1 VQLAG
6 AKRVSDWLKRAWDA
20 LGLNRMVIA
29 LSFARMADAIGNS
42 LLFVVIPLYVKKQA
56 TIDIPLPILVGLLIS
71 GYGFSAATLQPF
83 MGSFSDRFGH
93 NKRFIQLGLLLLGGA
108 TLAFIWAQ
116 SFVTMLILRMVQGA
130 GLAMEIPS
138 TMTMMTVATRHETRG
153 GAMGVYTTFRMA
165 GLAVGPV
172 VGGFLHDYIGF
183 TWTYIIAAAV
193 LFLAVIIVQ
202 FAIEAGQTIKKTGK
216 KKTSFLSM
224 INPPIL
230 SATFA
235 TVVMA
240 ASFTL
245 ISTLENEF
253 NERLRIGAF
262 EFGVA
267 FSALMLGRL
276 IFQIPLGH
284 SSDKYGRKPFILCGL
299 ILLAPATAVLG
310 VVTDIW
316 EFSGARFVQGVA
328 SASIISPALAF
339 ASDMSKKGGEGR
351 QTSVVTMGFAAG
363 IAIGPLIAAFLSL
376 VFFEF
381 PFLVM
386 AGLIAISGIIIA
398 IFMPRQAPQQEDEA
412 DEDEGNEE

>member
-71 GYGFSAATLQPF
+71 GYGFSAAILQPF

-153 GAMGVYTTFRMA
+153 GAMGVYTTFRMV

-284 SSDKYGRKPFILCGL
+284 SSDKHGRKPFILCGL